1 MLFMK
6 RTSDNQSTVFKA
18 LADESRRH
26 LLDMLQQQDG
36 LTLSEL
42 CQELEMSRQA
52 VTKHLMI
59 LEAANLVVPVQR
71 GRNKHHYLNPVP
83 LLQIVDR
90 WTDKFRQQ
98 QAGVL
103 IDLKKQLEDNNEE
116 Q

>member
-1 MLFMK
+1 MHFMK
-6 RTSDNQSTVFKA
+6 RTSDNQSSVFKA

-26 LLDMLQQQDG
+26 LLDKLQEQDG
-36 LTLSEL
+36 LTLTEL
-42 CQELEMSRQA
+42 CQELAMSRQA
-52 VTKHLMI
+52 VTKHLLI
-59 LEAANLVVPVQR
+59 LEAANLVIPVQR

-90 WTDKFRQQ
+90 WTDKFRQH

-103 IDLKKQLEDNNEE
+103 IDLKRKLEQDNEE

>member
-1 MLFMK
+1 MLSMN
-6 RTSDNQSTVFKA
+6 RTSESQSMVFKA

-26 LLDMLQQQDG
+26 LLDKLQQQDG

-52 VTKHLMI
+52 VAKHLLI
-59 LEAANLVVPVQR
+59 LEAANLVIRVQR

-90 WTDKFRQQ
+90 WTDKFRQL
-98 QAGVL
+98 QASVL
-103 IDLKKQLEDNNEE
+103 IDLKKQLEDKNEK